1 MILFVEPDVDDE
13 GLGTSKIVESWA
25 ETKCGACKETLRPL
39 RIMLHILQEP
49 EKVHRKL
56 REFRKQRYL

>member
-49 EKVHRKL
+49 EKV
-56 REFRKQRYL
+56 